1 MTSRI
6 CGICGLRDGVNR
18 RSLARTR
25 VGSVSQIAYLG
36 VEYPSFLEEQRDFR
50 AGIYSFI
57 RMRFSSSDERL
68 AAPFHDRPDAEH
80 SAWRGLL
87 LVAVVG
93 GSQLPETLADRKTAR
108 DAYTLQLTTYIFHH
122 LYSFTALMSDLLCR
136 TMQFLTRKI
145 NTH

>member
-68 AAPFHDRPDAEH
+68 TAPFLDRPDA
-80 SAWRGLL
+80 A
-87 LVAVVG
+87 
-93 GSQLPETLADRKTAR
+93 
-108 DAYTLQLTTYIFHH
+108 
-122 LYSFTALMSDLLCR
+122 
-136 TMQFLTRKI
+136 
-145 NTH
+145 